1 MTREI
6 SEATRTLLLGAQR
19 NERTEH
25 LIYHR
30 LAARTKDPGNAAVLE
45 RIAQSELA
53 HDHFWRQY
61 TGQEVAPDRFKAW
74 RYVTIARLLGLTFA
88 IKLMERGEVQA
99 QEVYGRVAQEIPEAQ
114 RIVED
119 EDAHEHE
126 LIAMLD
132 EESLRYVGSMVLGL
146 SDALVELTGALAGLT
161 LAMQNTRLIG
171 TTGLITGIA
180 ASLSMA
186 ASEFLSTQ
194 SQEDEQEPLKASL
207 YTGAAYV
214 LTVVLLILPYWLVS
228 SYLAALGITLAIA
241 VLIILGFTYYLSVA
255 RDLPF
260 RRRFLQMAGIS
271 LGVAVLSFGIGFVV
285 RQVFGFEV

>member
-1 MTREI
+1 MTRQI
-6 SEATRTLLLGAQR
+6 SEATRALLLEAQR

-30 LAARTKDPGNAAVLE
+30 LAARAKDPENAAVLE
-45 RIAQSELA
+45 RIAQSELS

-61 TGQEVAPDRFKAW
+61 TGQEVPPDRAKAW
-74 RYVTIARLLGLTFA
+74 RYVAIARFLGLTFA

-99 QEVYGRVAQEIPEAQ
+99 QEIYAQVAREIPEAQ

-161 LAMQNTRLIG
+161 LAMQNTQLIG
-171 TTGLITGIA
+171 TTGLITGLA

-186 ASEFLSTQ
+186 ASEYLSTQ
-194 SQEDEQEPLKASL
+194 SQEDEQDPLKASL
-207 YTGAAYV
+207 YTGGAYV
-214 LTVVLLILPYWLVS
+214 LTVVLLILPYFLVQ
-228 SYLAALGITLAIA
+228 SYLAALGITLGIAI
-241 VLIILGFTYYLSVA
+241 LIILGFTYYLSVA

-271 LGVAVLSFGIGFVV
+271 LGVAVLSFGIGFIV
-285 RQVFGFEV
+285 RQVFGVES